1 MQETKPH
8 RLQKRARFVVPSR
21 SDALLRNF
29 TELVGGPLGKL
40 SSPGKISPGPFTVER
55 VLIILTVV
63 AALLAV
69 IAKDYCRVR
78 GWETPGQFY
87 ATCYSDFPE
96 LFRNRGLGE
105 GIFPFFTQ
113 GSLFEYPVLMG
124 IIAGVTAFLVP
135 GQGMGN
141 ERILGYFDVNAT
153 LIVAIWIVTV
163 LLTAR
168 INRRRPWD
176 AAMVAVAPG
185 IILAGFINW
194 DMWAVGLLALG
205 MYLFSRDKLI
215 LAGVVIGLGA
225 ATKLYPALI
234 LGAVLLLALRTGK
247 LRAFFITAGAAAAS
261 WLAVNLPIAAMN
273 PSGWRYFFEFSQD
286 RPAGYSSP
294 WFAYNLV
301 ADRVRWVQID
311 GAAIN
316 SMALFLFVLACVL
329 IGALALCAP
338 RRPRLAQLVFL
349 IVAAFILTNKVYS
362 PQFVIWLIPL
372 LALARPRWRDFLIWQ
387 AAEGLHWAA
396 VWMYLGQT
404 TSGGSVQH
412 NIDMSYYVLAVG
424 LHMVATAYLMVR
436 VAIDIWDPAQDPLRA
451 YGEDDPHGG
460 PFDGARDWLRLDA
473 FRPSRSVLPWSPR
486 ATVETTDPKASQRT
500 EVNSD
505 G

>member
-1 MQETKPH
+1 MG
-8 RLQKRARFVVPSR
+8 KR
-21 SDALLRNF
+21 
-29 TELVGGPLGKL
+29 
-40 SSPGKISPGPFTVER
+40 SSPGEVSARPFTVER
-55 VLIILTVV
+55 VLIVLTVI

-69 IAKDYCRVR
+69 LAKDYCRVN

-96 LFRNRGLGE
+96 LFKNRGLGD
-105 GIFPFFTQ
+105 GVFPFFTQ

-124 IIAGVTAFLVP
+124 IIAGVTALMVP
-135 GQGMGN
+135 GQGVGS

-153 LIVAIWIVTV
+153 LIVAVWMVTV
-163 LLTAR
+163 ILTAR
-168 INRRRPWD
+168 INKRRPWD

-205 MYLFSRDKLI
+205 MYFFARDKLI
-215 LAGVVIGLGA
+215 LAGVFIGLGT
-225 ATKLYPALI
+225 ATKLYPLLI
-234 LGAVLLLALRTGK
+234 LGAVLVLSLRSGK
-247 LRAFFITAGAAAAS
+247 FRAFFVTAGAALAS
-261 WLAVNLPIAAMN
+261 WLAVNLPLAALN
-273 PSGWRYFFEFSQD
+273 PAGWRYFFEFTQS

-301 ADRVRWVQID
+301 ADRLQWMQMN
-311 GAAIN
+311 AATIN
-316 SMALFLFVLACVL
+316 TLALYLFIAACAL
-329 IGALALCAP
+329 IGILALCAP
-338 RRPRLAQLVFL
+338 QRPRIAQLAFL

-396 VWMYLGQT
+396 IWMYLGQA

-412 NIDMSYYVLAVG
+412 NLDMSYYVLAVG
-424 LHMVATAYLMVR
+424 LHMVVTAYLMAR
-436 VAIDIWDPAQDPLRA
+436 IIMDIWDPAQDPLRID
-451 YGEDDPHGG
+451 GEDDPHGG
-460 PFDGARDWLRLDA
+460 PFDGARDWLRVDL
-473 FRPSRSVLPWSPR
+473 FRPSRSVFPWSPR
-486 ATVETTDPKASQRT
+486 RDSSSTAAQQS
-500 EVNSD
+500 EVSSD

>member
-8 RLQKRARFVVPSR
+8 RQRKRARFVVPSR
-21 SDALLRNF
+21 SDSLLRNF
-29 TELVGGPLGKL
+29 TELVGGPLGKR
-40 SSPGKISPGPFTVER
+40 SSPGEVSARPFTVER
-55 VLIILTVV
+55 VLIVLTVI

-69 IAKDYCRVR
+69 LAKDYCRVN

-96 LFRNRGLGE
+96 LFKNRGLGD
-105 GIFPFFTQ
+105 GVFPFFTQ

-124 IIAGVTAFLVP
+124 IIAGVTALMVP
-135 GQGMGN
+135 GQGVGS

-153 LIVAIWIVTV
+153 LIVAVWMVTV
-163 LLTAR
+163 ILTAR
-168 INRRRPWD
+168 INKRRPWD

-205 MYLFSRDKLI
+205 MYFFARDKLI
-215 LAGVVIGLGA
+215 LAGVFIGLGT
-225 ATKLYPALI
+225 ATKLYPLLI
-234 LGAVLLLALRTGK
+234 LGAVLVLSLRSGK
-247 LRAFFITAGAAAAS
+247 FRVFFVTAGAALAS
-261 WLAVNLPIAAMN
+261 WLAVNLPLAALN
-273 PSGWRYFFEFSQD
+273 PAGWRYFFEFTQS

-301 ADRVRWVQID
+301 ADRLQWMQMN
-311 GAAIN
+311 AATIN
-316 SMALFLFVLACVL
+316 TLALYLFVAACAL
-329 IGALALCAP
+329 IGILALCAP
-338 RRPRLAQLVFL
+338 QRPRIAQLAFL

-396 VWMYLGQT
+396 IWMYLGQA

-412 NIDMSYYVLAVG
+412 NLDMSYYVLAVG
-424 LHMVATAYLMVR
+424 LHMVVTAYLMAR
-436 VAIDIWDPAQDPLRA
+436 IIMDIWDPAQDPLRID
-451 YGEDDPHGG
+451 GEDDPHGG
-460 PFDGARDWLRLDA
+460 PFDGARDRLRVDL
-473 FRPSRSVLPWSPR
+473 FRPSRSVFPWSPR
-486 ATVETTDPKASQRT
+486 RDSSSTAAQQS
-500 EVNSD
+500 EVSSD

>member
-8 RLQKRARFVVPSR
+8 RQRKRARFVVPSR
-21 SDALLRNF
+21 SDSLLRNF
-29 TELVGGPLGKL
+29 TELVGGPLGKR
-40 SSPGKISPGPFTVER
+40 SSPGEVSARPFTVER
-55 VLIILTVV
+55 VLIVLTVI

-69 IAKDYCRVR
+69 LAKDYCRVN

-96 LFRNRGLGE
+96 LFKNRGLGD
-105 GIFPFFTQ
+105 GVFPFFTQ

-124 IIAGVTAFLVP
+124 IIAGVTALMVP
-135 GQGMGN
+135 GQGVGS

-153 LIVAIWIVTV
+153 LIVAVWMVTV
-163 LLTAR
+163 ILTAR
-168 INRRRPWD
+168 INKRRPWD

-205 MYLFSRDKLI
+205 MYFFARDKLI
-215 LAGVVIGLGA
+215 LAGVFIGLGT
-225 ATKLYPALI
+225 ATKLYPLLI
-234 LGAVLLLALRTGK
+234 LGAVLVLSLRSGK
-247 LRAFFITAGAAAAS
+247 FRAFFVTAGAALAS
-261 WLAVNLPIAAMN
+261 WLAVNLPLAALN
-273 PSGWRYFFEFSQD
+273 PAGWRYFFEFTQS

-301 ADRVRWVQID
+301 ADRLQWMQMN
-311 GAAIN
+311 AATIN
-316 SMALFLFVLACVL
+316 TLALYVFIAACAL
-329 IGALALCAP
+329 IGILALCAP
-338 RRPRLAQLVFL
+338 QRPRIAQLAFL

-396 VWMYLGQT
+396 IWMYLGQA

-412 NIDMSYYVLAVG
+412 NLDMSYYVLAVG
-424 LHMVATAYLMVR
+424 LHMVVTAYLMAR
-436 VAIDIWDPAQDPLRA
+436 IIMDIWDPAQDPLRID
-451 YGEDDPHGG
+451 GEDDPHGG
-460 PFDGARDWLRLDA
+460 PFDGARDWLRVDL
-473 FRPSRSVLPWSPR
+473 FRPSRSVFPWSPR
-486 ATVETTDPKASQRT
+486 RDSSSTAAQQS
-500 EVNSD
+500 EVSSD

>member
-8 RLQKRARFVVPSR
+8 RQRKRARFVVPSR
-21 SDALLRNF
+21 SDSLLRNF
-29 TELVGGPLGKL
+29 TELVGGPLGKR
-40 SSPGKISPGPFTVER
+40 SSPGEVSARPFTVER
-55 VLIILTVV
+55 VLIVLTVI

-69 IAKDYCRVR
+69 LAKDYCRVN

-96 LFRNRGLGE
+96 LFKNRGLGD
-105 GIFPFFTQ
+105 GVFPFFTQ

-124 IIAGVTAFLVP
+124 IIAGVTALMVP
-135 GQGMGN
+135 GQGVGS

-153 LIVAIWIVTV
+153 LIVAVWMVTV
-163 LLTAR
+163 ILTAR
-168 INRRRPWD
+168 INKRRPWD

-205 MYLFSRDKLI
+205 MYFFARDKLI
-215 LAGVVIGLGA
+215 LAGVFIGLGT
-225 ATKLYPALI
+225 ATKLYPLLI
-234 LGAVLLLALRTGK
+234 LGAVLVLSLRSGK
-247 LRAFFITAGAAAAS
+247 FQAFFVTAGAALAS
-261 WLAVNLPIAAMN
+261 WLAVNLPLAALN
-273 PSGWRYFFEFSQD
+273 PAGWRYFFEFTQS

-301 ADRVRWVQID
+301 ADRLQWMQMN
-311 GAAIN
+311 AATIN
-316 SMALFLFVLACVL
+316 TLALYLFIAACAL
-329 IGALALCAP
+329 IGILALCAP
-338 RRPRLAQLVFL
+338 QRPRIAQLAFL

-396 VWMYLGQT
+396 IWMYLGQA

-412 NIDMSYYVLAVG
+412 NLDMSYYVLAVG
-424 LHMVATAYLMVR
+424 LHMVVTAYLMAR
-436 VAIDIWDPAQDPLRA
+436 IIMDIWDPAQDPLRID
-451 YGEDDPHGG
+451 GEDDPHGG
-460 PFDGARDWLRLDA
+460 PFDGARDWLRVDL
-473 FRPSRSVLPWSPR
+473 FRPSRSVFPWSPR
-486 ATVETTDPKASQRT
+486 RDSSSTAAQQS
-500 EVNSD
+500 EVSSD

>member
-8 RLQKRARFVVPSR
+8 RQRKRARFVVPSR
-21 SDALLRNF
+21 SDSLLRNF
-29 TELVGGPLGKL
+29 TELVGGPLGKR
-40 SSPGKISPGPFTVER
+40 SSPGEVSARPFTVER
-55 VLIILTVV
+55 VLIVLTVI

-69 IAKDYCRVR
+69 LAKDYCRVN

-96 LFRNRGLGE
+96 LFKNRGLGD
-105 GIFPFFTQ
+105 GVFPFFTQ

-124 IIAGVTAFLVP
+124 IIAGVTALMVP
-135 GQGMGN
+135 GQGVGS

-153 LIVAIWIVTV
+153 LIVAVWMVTV
-163 LLTAR
+163 ILTAR
-168 INRRRPWD
+168 INKRRPWD

-205 MYLFSRDKLI
+205 MYFFARDKLI
-215 LAGVVIGLGA
+215 LAGVFIGLGT
-225 ATKLYPALI
+225 ATKLYPLLI
-234 LGAVLLLALRTGK
+234 LGAVLVLSLRSGK
-247 LRAFFITAGAAAAS
+247 FRAFFVTAGAALAS
-261 WLAVNLPIAAMN
+261 WLAVNLPLAALN
-273 PSGWRYFFEFSQD
+273 PAGWRYFFEFTQS

-301 ADRVRWVQID
+301 ADRLQWMQMN
-311 GAAIN
+311 AATIN
-316 SMALFLFVLACVL
+316 TLALYLFIAACAL
-329 IGALALCAP
+329 IGILALCAP
-338 RRPRLAQLVFL
+338 QRPRIAQLAFL

-396 VWMYLGQT
+396 IWMYLGQA

-412 NIDMSYYVLAVG
+412 NLDMSYYVLAVG
-424 LHMVATAYLMVR
+424 LHMVVTAYLMAR
-436 VAIDIWDPAQDPLRA
+436 IIMDIWDPAQDPLRID
-451 YGEDDPHGG
+451 GEDDPHGG
-460 PFDGARDWLRLDA
+460 PFDRARDWLRVDLL
-473 FRPSRSVLPWSPR
+473 RPSRSVFPWSPR
-486 ATVETTDPKASQRT
+486 RDSSSTAAQQS
-500 EVNSD
+500 EVSSD